1 MPNNNPETKHRVG
14 EPAGKDDHFSLEVL
28 EMGQEI
34 QKTVIGSK
42 DERNIPI
49 EILETT
55 IPAYSYNKKGE
66 IEK

>member
-1 MPNNNPETKHRVG
+1 MPNDQMENKKG